1 MRTAM
6 RMTMRRAEWAVMA
19 AALLVAGM
27 RAWGHAPPPPPPPTM
42 VLPPEV
48 HSVRAAHRVAGS
60 IMTEQPN
67 FLAEM
72 TRAYHNDVNWL
83 YLARV
88 TSRTVMEITSL
99 RVG

>member
-6 RMTMRRAEWAVMA
+6 RMTMRGAEWAVMA

-27 RAWGHAPPPPPPPTM
+27 RAWGQAPPPPPPPTM

-67 FLAEM
+67 FSELLAHCTAWKCACCSGGE
-72 TRAYHNDVNWL
+72 ANLLFPSD
-83 YLARV
+83 
-88 TSRTVMEITSL
+88 
-99 RVG
+99 